1 MKGLLKRGKR
11 RALEGLMALLAAA
24 AGALLLGAWLS
35 QTEEIPEALEV
46 FAQKYPE
53 AADFVAA
60 YPRNHTKHYSKDI
73 SGEVTQGSVPLFIQ
87 WDERWGYEDYGGNFL
102 AVNGCGPTCLS
113 MVVCGLSGRTDT
125 NPYAVACYSEE
136 MGYYTPG
143 SGTSWQLMTR
153 GAAHYGLNA
162 EQMEVSEESIV
173 RELTEGHVLI
183 ASMSPGDFTYT
194 GHFIVL
200 TGLNG
205 EGLVTVNDSN
215 SRKNSDRL
223 WTAET
228 LAGQMKGLWSYTYDG

>member
-1 MKGLLKRGKR
+1 MKGFLKRRRKR
-11 RALEGLMALLAAA
+11 RAAWLAAVLLGA

-35 QTEEIPEALEV
+35 QREEIPEALEV

-60 YPRNHTKHYSKDI
+60 YPRNHTRHYSMDI
-73 SGEVTQGSVPLFIQ
+73 TGEVTQGSVPLFIQ

-113 MVVCGLSGRTDT
+113 MVVCGLTGRTDT
-125 NPYAVACYSEE
+125 NPYDVACYSEE

-143 SGTSWQLMTR
+143 SGTSWQLMTS
-153 GAAHYGLNA
+153 GAAHYGLSA
-162 EQMEVSEESIV
+162 ERMEVSAENIV
-173 RELTEGHVLI
+173 SELMAGHVLI
-183 ASMSPGDFTYT
+183 ASMKPGDFTYT

-200 TGLNG
+200 TGLDA

-215 SRKNSDRL
+215 SRINSARD
-223 WTAET
+223 WTAEE
-228 LAGQMKGLWSYTYDG
+228 LVGQMKGLWSYSFKG